1 MYRCIPAMIVLLGV
15 AGLAIAETRYQS
27 EQHEF
32 IVETLRDDLRHPWG
46 LSFLPDG
53 DMLVTERGGRLL
65 RISADG
71 SESTAVAGVPDV
83 HVANQAG
90 LLDVALHPDFDDNQ
104 LVYLSYSSPDGQ
116 AARTALGRGRLDGDR
131 LQDFEEIFAASPAL
145 GGGRHLGSRIVFDED
160 GTLFLSVGDRGQRD
174 MAQDP
179 ADHVGTVLRL
189 NEDGSV
195 PEDNPFVGDSER
207 RPEIFS
213 YGHRNP
219 QGMIRHP
226 DSGEIWINE
235 HGPRGGDELNRLQ
248 AGLNYGWPEVTLGTE
263 YSGPSIGVEE
273 KEGMEP
279 PVYHWTPSIA
289 PSGMAYYDGEAFP
302 EWRGNLFVGALAH
315 THLAR
320 LTMDGDQVVSEERLL
335 DDAGW
340 RIRDVRQGPD
350 GALYLLVDARDG
362 RLVRLS
368 PADSDS

>member
-1 MYRCIPAMIVLLGV
+1 MQRCLLAAIVLLGIT
-15 AGLAIAETRYQS
+15 GLACAETRHQS
-27 EQHEF
+27 EHHD
-32 IVETLRDDLRHPWG
+32 IVVDTLRDDLRHPWG
-46 LSFLPDG
+46 LGFLPDG
-53 DMLVTERGGRLL
+53 NMLVTERGGRLL

-71 SESTAVAGVPDV
+71 SNSTVIAGVPEV

-90 LLDVALHPDFDDNQ
+90 LLDVALHPDFENNQ
-104 LVYLSYSSPDGQ
+104 LVYLSYSSPDGE
-116 AARTALGRGRLDGDR
+116 AARTTLGRGRLEGDQLR
-131 LQDFEEIFAASPAL
+131 DFEQLFAASPGV
-145 GGGRHLGSRIVFDED
+145 GGGRHLGSRIVFDDD

-179 ADHVGTVLRL
+179 GNHIGTVLRL

-195 PEDNPFVGDSER
+195 PQDNPFVDDADR
-207 RPEIFS
+207 RAEIFS

-226 DSGEIWINE
+226 DTGEIWINE
-235 HGPRGGDELNRLQ
+235 HGPRGGDELNQLQ

-263 YSGPSIGVEE
+263 YSGPDIGVEE
-273 KEGMEP
+273 KDGMEP

-289 PSGMAYYDGEAFP
+289 PSGMLHYDGDAFP
-302 EWRGNLFVGALAH
+302 QWRGNLFVGALAH

-320 LTMDGDQVVSEERLL
+320 LTMDGARVVSEERLL

-362 RLVRLS
+362 RLVRLT
-368 PADSDS
+368 PASSDD